1 VAFIRRTKIINRSRI
16 IREIWINREI
26 SRVDIA
32 RSLGLDKSTISNNV
46 NELLEMGVIIESSE
60 GTSGPQGGRKP
71 VHIKLNKNFGCV
83 LGIEMRPESYTAVA
97 VDLEGEII
105 YSRFEK
111 TSISGAC
118 LSERF
123 LEIVELLS
131 AELDRKGIPLL
142 GIGVGVS
149 GVVNTGKGIIK
160 YSIPLEITDGYDFKG
175 RIADKLK
182 VPVFID
188 NDANAC
194 VWGELAFHRVK
205 DLKDF
210 IFLLLEFRDL
220 DVDSPHFHSKIG
232 VGMGLVING
241 NVHYGHDFSAG
252 EFQSIFRKGQ
262 APGQFNLTMEEQKVV
277 EEDAAVREKFLRE
290 LGAHVAL
297 FVNTFN
303 MSHVILGGYFE
314 RYDHQV
320 SQIFEEEIQKNQPYP
335 YEVKKHI
342 WLSSFGDQAVAY
354 GAAGMVLNK
363 LFSDLEI
370 MEESDDF
377 QARETMGLLSG
388 MG

>member
-1 VAFIRRTKIINRSRI
+1 MAVIKRTKIINRARI
-16 IREIWINREI
+16 MREIWINREI

-46 NELLEMGVIIESSE
+46 NELLEMGVIVESSE
-60 GTSGPQGGRKP
+60 GASGPQGGRKP
-71 VHIKLNKNFGCV
+71 VNIKLNKNYGCV
-83 LGIEMRPESYTAVA
+83 LGLEMRPESYTAVA

-111 TSISGAC
+111 ITVCGTC
-118 LSERF
+118 LADRF

-131 AELDRKGIPLL
+131 AELERKEIPLL
-142 GIGVGVS
+142 GIGVGLS
-149 GVVNTGKGIIK
+149 GVINAQKGTIK
-160 YSIPLEITDGYDFKG
+160 YSIPLQVGETLDFYGAVVQKV
-175 RIADKLK
+175 K

-205 DLKDF
+205 ELKDF
-210 IFLLLEFRDL
+210 IFLLLEIRDL
-220 DVDSPHFHSKIG
+220 DVNADNFHAKIG
-232 VGMGLVING
+232 VGLGLVING
-241 NVHYGHDFSAG
+241 NVHYGQDYSAG
-252 EFQSIFRKGQ
+252 EFQSIFRADG
-262 APGQFNLTMEEQKVV
+262 APGQFNLTDWEQKVV
-277 EEDAAVREKFLRE
+277 DEDPAAREKFLRE

-314 RYDHQV
+314 RFDQ
-320 SQIFEEEIQKNQPYP
+320 QAARIFEEEIRKNWPYP
-335 YEVKKHI
+335 YEIKKHI

-354 GAAGMVLNK
+354 GAGGMVLNK

-370 MEESDDF
+370 MEENPDN
-377 QARETMGLLSG
+377 RIPGWT
-388 MG
+388 